1 MKATRYFREQVLTK
15 RSYLKEEWIL
25 EILSNPLKKEIQQ
38 DDRIRFWGF
47 VDEIKKYLRVVTLSD
62 GETVHNAF
70 PDRNFE
76 WREK

>member
-1 MKATRYFREQVLTK
+1 MK
-15 RSYLKEEWIL
+15 
-25 EILSNPLKKEIQQ
+25 ILSNPLKKEIQQ
-38 DDRIRFWGF
+38 DDRIRFWGY

-76 WREK
+76 WSEK